1 MHSIFQNYTLTLR
14 FVLLCCV
21 MVPINLTI
29 SFWIPSLALRKCIYT
44 VAPVPVQQPWRIWV
58 NNIYRSEGKYDITTT
73 KQCTTNYY
81 TLDISLSKVHESRY
95 KASPTETCTV
105 KFQIPNVTDSLLLM
119 WINFNP
125 AWINNY
131 ITPKCGMKL
140 FINSHTST
148 VAAIEV
154 WEWRKIFSSHIFW
167 VCDYLSMLGL

>member
-1 MHSIFQNYTLTLR
+1 MHSIFQKLCTYSA
-14 FVLLCCV
+14 FCFALLCYGTNQFNH
-21 MVPINLTI
+21 ILLD
-29 SFWIPSLALRKCIYT
+29 SFAGTRQIYMCGCPC
-44 VAPVPVQQPWRIWV
+44 ASEEPWRISV

-73 KQCTTNYY
+73 KQCTTNYC
-81 TLDISLSKVHESRY
+81 TLDIPRSKVHESRY
-95 KASPTETCTV
+95 SASPTKTPLNF
-105 KFQIPNVTDSLLLM
+105 KFPITDSLLLM

-167 VCDYLSMLGL
+167 ACDYLSMLGL